1 VGGGGGGGD
10 AEAAISAIKATQGH
24 TDPFPPDTGV
34 EDASVE
40 ELAFHREW
48 LLLTAAADSKAAE
61 DYRGG
66 RPRWAANGLVAPGKG
81 QCAQA
86 PGPHPAQALAAAGAG
101 APPRRAAGPPQGPT
115 SPQQGAETPSGLKG
129 GKGHSRVYP
138 AGWHDQC
145 HDRLSDCQKEYPVS
159 SSQSHNHKLLP
170 PYTS

>member
-1 VGGGGGGGD
+1 MGTALTLDSCRLAVCYLLL
-10 AEAAISAIKATQGH
+10 ACCSLLNFLQFTRFQ
-24 TDPFPPDTGV
+24 V
-34 EDASVE
+34 
-40 ELAFHREW
+40 ELALISQFP
-48 LLLTAAADSKAAE
+48 LDVTALSEALD
-61 DYRGG
+61 RFWG
-66 RPRWAANGLVAPGKG
+66 RWDHDGSGYVSANEFVAPGKG